1 MESGFRKHCTFK
13 SQMLYKV
20 VVHTVLLY
28 GSESW
33 VVTGV
38 MLKVLEWLHRRSAR
52 SITEIAAWHVED
64 GEWEYP
70 AVKDVMESSGL

>member
-1 MESGFRKHCTFK
+1 
-13 SQMLYKV
+13 MLYKV

-33 VVTGV
+33 VGTGV

-52 SITEIAAWHVED
+52 RITEIAAWHVED